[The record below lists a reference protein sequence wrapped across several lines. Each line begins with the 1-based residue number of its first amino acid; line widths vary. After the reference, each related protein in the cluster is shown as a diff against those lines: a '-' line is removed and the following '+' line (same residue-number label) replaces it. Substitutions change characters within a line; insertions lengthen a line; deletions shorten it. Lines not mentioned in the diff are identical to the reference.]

1 MPKRKKKD
9 EWLNEVPAHLRPH
22 LQKPVKEGSNARK
35 PVGGLKPRPARSA
48 SEARRFAQAVEQRIE
63 LMKKEQEWD
72 TNALARI
79 PVQVEMVVEDTM
91 GGEPQ
96 PVEWADEKPERYEVV
111 DEGEAGM
118 GDEDEEETAG
128 EVTGEVTGE
137 VPDQNSEEWLT
148 RSHEERIEAID
159 EEEACA
165 VMLTSHSYYEAAERL
180 RLTIGELKALRRRK
194 KFNELYTQ
202 RYEAA
207 KKAEPRPYAIKPYQ
221 YWEDRSGNGPLQLRM
236 DEIILTLIQYPTIAQ
251 AAKKLGIKPSTLDLL
266 RRDPRFQV
274 RFHERRQ
281 EALALGTLILQ
292 MNYSKINQELLAM
305 AFDPE
310 VPAVVRANISLQL
323 SKRVEDQI
331 EKEQNNERMVKQLE
345 EYKAVIERAGKGSVD
360 EVTVEG
366 EEK

>member
-22 LQKPVKEGSNARK
+22 LQKPKEGNARK
-35 PVGGLKPRPARSA
+35 PIGGLKPRPARSA

-96 PVEWADEKPERYEVV
+96 PVEWADEEPERYEVV
-111 DEGEAGM
+111 DEGEG
-118 GDEDEEETAG
+118 DEEEATG
-128 EVTGEVTGE
+128 EVAGEVTGE
-137 VPDQNSEEWLT
+137 VPDRNSEEWLT
-148 RSHEERIEAID
+148 RSHEERIDAVD

-165 VMLTSHSYYEAAERL
+165 VMLASHSYYEAAERL

-194 KFNELYTQ
+194 KFNELYT
-202 RYEAA
+202 RHYEAA
-207 KKAEPRPYAIKPYQ
+207 KEKAPRTYAIKPYQ
-221 YWEDRSGNGPLQLRM
+221 YWEPRNDGPLQLRM
-236 DEIILTLIQYPTIAQ
+236 DEIILTLIRYPTVAE
-251 AAKKLGIKPSTLDLL
+251 AAKKLGIKPSTLDML
-266 RRDPRFQV
+266 RRDPRFQL

-305 AFDPE
+305 AYDPE
-310 VPAVVRANISLQL
+310 VPAVVRANIALQL

-345 EYKAVIERAGKGSVD
+345 DYKALLDRASKGSVD

-366 EEK
+366 EER